1 MIDHEDARLQLAD
14 LVVPGLADPT
24 RTAALRAHVAVCADC
39 RTELDDLRYVDGL
52 VRASG
57 PLPEPSEALEAR
69 IREIAGPLPLKRAPT
84 FRQHLQSIR
93 VWRAAAIGF
102 AVATAA
108 LAIAALTGGGGSSD
122 GFRPLLQ
129 RPLTAS
135 AEWHGATGTVAT
147 GTVAGAPALRIE
159 LTGVK
164 PASDDEAYE
173 VWIAQT
179 PQSRISLGTIAPDA
193 SGRATVTLPLPAA
206 AASYKRVWVTSEPAD
221 GDPKWTTNWI
231 VKAS

>member
-1 MIDHEDARLQLAD
+1 VIDHEDARLQLAD

-39 RTELDDLRYVDGL
+39 RSDLEDLRYVDGL
-52 VRASG
+52 VRAGG

-69 IREIAGPLPLKRAPT
+69 IREIAGPIPLKRAPT

-102 AVATAA
+102 AAATAA
-108 LAIAALTGGGGSSD
+108 LAIAALTGGGSSD
-122 GFRPLLQ
+122 SFRPLLQ

-135 AEWHGATGTVAT
+135 ADWSGAKGTVVN
-147 GTVAGAPALRIE
+147 GTVGGTPALRIE
-159 LTGVK
+159 LNGVK
-164 PASDDEAYE
+164 PPSSDEAYE

-179 PQSRISLGTIAPDA
+179 PQARISLGTIVPDA

-221 GDPKWTTNWI
+221 GDPKWTSNWI